1 MIYIAKNDEKMLCS
15 RCGKNKL
22 LKNFWKKKT
31 GERLDICRD
40 CITMFVDNRDPSTFR
55 WILEEFD
62 VPYVEHSWVELTNKK
77 YLANPSKFG
86 PSSVV
91 GTYIRSMSLGQW
103 QDYRYADSDK
113 LNKEYREEKAKE
125 REFVKSQAVENR
137 KRQLQSAY
145 NRGEI
150 TYAELRTRCNEDVVI
165 PSGAM
170 EEEITL
176 NDLVIDKPLPS
187 PDSEEPYALGSAE
200 DPDLQFVSTIDDAE
214 RQIEE
219 ELTDEDIKY
228 LSVKW
233 GTLYKPSE
241 WVYMEKLYD
250 EYAAENELT
259 TDRRDSLKKICKTS
273 LKMDQAIDV
282 GDTQDYKNL
291 ATVYEQLRKSARL
304 TEVQNTE
311 EEVRELDSI
320 GELVKFVEREG
331 GIIPLYDDPI
341 EVPKDKLDFTIRDIK
356 NYLRRLV
363 VDEQGLGDIIESFI
377 EKSQNRKEETAE
389 DILSSSFE
397 EDYITQED
405 AEEFQN
411 FQLQQIEE
419 ESQRLIEEFAEN
431 EP

>member
-1 MIYIAKNDEKMLCS
+1 MLCS

-86 PSSVV
+86 PSSVI

-103 QDYRYADSDK
+103 QNYRYIDSDK

-125 REFVKSQAVENR
+125 REFIKSQAVENR
-137 KRQLQSAY
+137 RRQLQNAY
-145 NRGEI
+145 SRGEI
-150 TYAELRTRCNEDVVI
+150 TYAELRTKCSEDIVI
-165 PSGAM
+165 PPNAM
-170 EEEITL
+170 EAEVTL
-176 NDLVIDKPLPS
+176 DDLVVDKPL
-187 PDSEEPYALGSAE
+187 DSEEPYALGSAE

-331 GIIPLYDDPI
+331 GIIPLYEDPI

>member
-1 MIYIAKNDEKMLCS
+1 MIYIAQNDEKMLCS

-86 PSSVV
+86 PSSVI

-103 QDYRYADSDK
+103 QNYRYIDSDK

-125 REFVKSQAVENR
+125 REFIKSQAVENR
-137 KRQLQSAY
+137 RRQLQNAY
-145 NRGEI
+145 SRGEI
-150 TYAELRTRCNEDVVI
+150 TYAELRTKCSEDIVI
-165 PSGAM
+165 PPNAM
-170 EEEITL
+170 EAEVTL
-176 NDLVIDKPLPS
+176 DDLVVDKPL
-187 PDSEEPYALGSAE
+187 DSEEPYALGSAE

-331 GIIPLYDDPI
+331 GIIPLYEDPI

>member
-1 MIYIAKNDEKMLCS
+1 MIYIAQNDEKMLCS

-86 PSSVV
+86 PSSVI

-103 QDYRYADSDK
+103 QNYRYIDSDK

-125 REFVKSQAVENR
+125 REFIKSQAVENR
-137 KRQLQSAY
+137 RRQLQNAY
-145 NRGEI
+145 SRGEI
-150 TYAELRTRCNEDVVI
+150 TYAELRTKCSEDVVI
-165 PSGAM
+165 PPNAM
-170 EEEITL
+170 EAEVTL
-176 NDLVIDKPLPS
+176 DDLVVDKPL
-187 PDSEEPYALGSAE
+187 DSEEPYALGSAE

-331 GIIPLYDDPI
+331 GIIPLYEDPI

>member
-1 MIYIAKNDEKMLCS
+1 MLCS

-86 PSSVV
+86 PSSVI

-103 QDYRYADSDK
+103 QNYRYIDSDK

-125 REFVKSQAVENR
+125 REFIKSQAVENR
-137 KRQLQSAY
+137 RRQLQNAY
-145 NRGEI
+145 SRGEI
-150 TYAELRTRCNEDVVI
+150 TYAELRTKCSEDVVI
-165 PSGAM
+165 PPNAM
-170 EEEITL
+170 EAEVTL
-176 NDLVIDKPLPS
+176 DDLVVDKPL
-187 PDSEEPYALGSAE
+187 DSEEPYALGSAE

-331 GIIPLYDDPI
+331 GIIPLYEDPI